1 MNQDYGLI
9 AVEEV
14 RVEEIWLEVWEGLGY
29 IRRGKEGS
37 TWQNIMVGIL
47 ESSMKASISEWGR
60 I

>member
-1 MNQDYGLI
+1 VNQDCELI

-37 TWQNIMVGIL
+37 TW
-47 ESSMKASISEWGR
+47 
-60 I
+60 

>member
-1 MNQDYGLI
+1 VNQDCELI

-29 IRRGKEGS
+29 IRREKEGS
-37 TWQNIMVGIL
+37 TWQNVMVGIL
-47 ESSMKASISEWGR
+47 ESSMKANISEWGR